1 MADVGEV
8 GGGLMGVSTRRHWIP
23 AMTFGSG
30 VPGSHHKTQRA
41 MVSGV
46 AFSSDSW

>member
-1 MADVGEV
+1 MGVVGEE
-8 GGGLMGVSTRRHWIP
+8 LMGVSTRRHWIP

-30 VPGSHHKTQRA
+30 MLGSCHRTQRA
-41 MVSGV
+41 MESGV